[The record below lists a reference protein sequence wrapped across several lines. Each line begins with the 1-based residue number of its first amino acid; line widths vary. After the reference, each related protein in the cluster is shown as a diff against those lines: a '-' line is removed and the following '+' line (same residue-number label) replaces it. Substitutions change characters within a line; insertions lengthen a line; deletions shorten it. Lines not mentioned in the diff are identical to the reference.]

1 MQLCVPA
8 GYSSVHSASASGMG
22 LLPRQS
28 SCRLACTI
36 APASILYR
44 LVAATS
50 FNRQQ
55 PAHAQR
61 ALRERSSYS
70 PSSLFYAQLRFSSI
84 YFLITTTRRLIGF
97 TSSFSWRELQPFI
110 PTSSTPVFAVL
121 LLLYTLHSRSLSF
134 HFIGVGGSE
143 SAMRLGIR
151 GSAAQPSDPLE
162 V

>member
-70 PSSLFYAQLRFSSI
+70 PSSLFHAQLRFSSI
-84 YFLITTTRRLIGF
+84 YFLIINNNNNNKTTHVGF

-121 LLLYTLHSRSLSF
+121 LLLFTLCILVLFLFTSLEWE
-134 HFIGVGGSE
+134 GVRALCAWG
-143 SAMRLGIR
+143 
-151 GSAAQPSDPLE
+151 
-162 V
+162 

>member
-1 MQLCVPA
+1 MQLCVPVGA
-8 GYSSVHSASASGMG
+8 LRLVHSASASGMG
-22 LLPRQS
+22 HLLLRRS

-121 LLLYTLHSRSLSF
+121 LLLFTLCILVLFLFTSLEWE
-134 HFIGVGGSE
+134 GVRALCAWG
-143 SAMRLGIR
+143 
-151 GSAAQPSDPLE
+151 
-162 V
+162 